1 MEYPNEIKELF
12 KYYDNHSL
20 YVDTPEDWFPFVI
33 KCHEEL
39 LAIDP
44 NYKIFQIKEK
54 FGGLRYYFT
63 PSRPENNHQML
74 QVTLNWEREIAEHE
88 QSKRRD

>member
-1 MEYPNEIKELF
+1 MGYPQEIQELF
-12 KYYDNHSL
+12 QRYETDWLH
-20 YVDTPEDWFPFVI
+20 VDTPEDWYPFI
-33 KCHEEL
+33 LDCHKEL

-44 NYKIFQIKEK
+44 QYRIFQIKEK
-54 FGGLRYYFT
+54 FNGLRYYFT

-74 QVTLNWEREIAEHE
+74 QVTLKWEREIAEYE